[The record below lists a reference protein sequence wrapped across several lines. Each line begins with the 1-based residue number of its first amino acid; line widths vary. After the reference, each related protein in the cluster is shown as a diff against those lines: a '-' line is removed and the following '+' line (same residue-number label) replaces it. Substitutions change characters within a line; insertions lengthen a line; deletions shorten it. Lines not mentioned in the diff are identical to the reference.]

1 MDKIKISKFID
12 KAIFKTKKHELNWK
26 TLTNIQ
32 FLKPLPSEIDM
43 FSKTLASN
51 QLSTQNSYIAT
62 FNTGLVSLLV
72 FSPVVQLLTPPDG
85 CELSLRIQDEKSKY
99 AVEISNT
106 YDDKF
111 NAPELIRL
119 YNLIDKDSSSVQTL
133 IDSFLDS

>member
-1 MDKIKISKFID
+1 MDKIEISKFIA

-119 YNLIDKDSSSVQTL
+119 YNLIDKDSSSVKTL